1 MKIVALAIAAALL
14 LAGPATARELLN
26 LHLAFGSRTPLYGSL
41 STRLVAE
48 VAERS
53 GGELR
58 LRPH

>member
-41 STRLVAE
+41 
-48 VAERS
+48 
-53 GGELR
+53 
-58 LRPH
+58 